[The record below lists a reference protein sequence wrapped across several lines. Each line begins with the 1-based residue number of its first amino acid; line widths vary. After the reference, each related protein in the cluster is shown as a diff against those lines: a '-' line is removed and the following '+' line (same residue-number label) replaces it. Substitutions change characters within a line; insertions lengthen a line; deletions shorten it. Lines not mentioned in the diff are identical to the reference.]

1 MAVYL
6 DDFRARWRG
15 REWSHLTADSTEEL
29 HEFAERLGVPRRGF
43 HHSPDR
49 PWKDHYDIPE
59 ALRETALRLGAQ
71 PIGRREAAAQLRAKR
86 AESRAGRG

>member
-6 DDFRARWRG
+6 DDFRVRWRG
-15 REWSHLTADSTEEL
+15 REWSHLTADSGEEL

-43 HHSPDR
+43 HHNPDR

-59 ALRETALRLGAQ
+59 ALREAALRMGAKE
-71 PIGRREAAAQLRAKR
+71 IGRREAVRMLREKR
-86 AESRAGRG
+86 AASPRR

>member
-1 MAVYL
+1 VAVYL
-6 DDFRARWRG
+6 DDFRVRWRG

-43 HHSPDR
+43 HHNPDR

-59 ALRETALRLGAQ
+59 ALRGAALQMGAKE
-71 PIGRREAAAQLRAKR
+71 IGRREAVRMLRAKR
-86 AESRAGRG
+86 EAGRS